1 MAEEVVNKNQI
12 AFNIKL
18 NEQARKRKE
27 LIKGKTSM
35 NMLMAS
41 LNKMQ
46 AREYT
51 GTYELED
58 YEGYPNTLKKF
69 VQQLIEIRCLTGQNA
84 NSMISEEDVKKQG
97 LTLASWAQPYYDMDN
112 NKFYDLSMIANGNP
126 KMQYEYAKLCSPTV
140 KESLTNGI
148 EQDKVVSICQDLE
161 FATGVKL
168 VLNDKGLN
176 RFLSS
181 KQPKKMLFG
190 KNGFVKQN
198 GNLYVDTKGKTTT
211 NILTTYI
218 NYCIAQSVK
227 IDFKSISQSLSKD
240 RDFLM
245 LSFDDKQIRIDAIRK
260 RFVETDLQNELQS
273 ICTDLVASEMV
284 KTLPLLSA
292 QERLTMS
299 QAYLL
304 SATQRINALGNV
316 SNNKWLMKFVAENV
330 TESLNKFNKEYGI
343 TPQEI
348 MKINKSFNQKPIFE
362 ETSIGHSVYGKYELP
377 YAGAFNLSTTE
388 FKDKDL
394 EIEM

>member
-1 MAEEVVNKNQI
+1 
-12 AFNIKL
+12 
-18 NEQARKRKE
+18 
-27 LIKGKTSM
+27 
-35 NMLMAS
+35 
-41 LNKMQ
+41 
-46 AREYT
+46 
-51 GTYELED
+51 
-58 YEGYPNTLKKF
+58 
-69 VQQLIEIRCLTGQNA
+69 
-84 NSMISEEDVKKQG
+84 
-97 LTLASWAQPYYDMDN
+97 
-112 NKFYDLSMIANGNP
+112 
-126 KMQYEYAKLCSPTV
+126 
-140 KESLTNGI
+140 
-148 EQDKVVSICQDLE
+148 
-161 FATGVKL
+161 
-168 VLNDKGLN
+168 
-176 RFLSS
+176 
-181 KQPKKMLFG
+181 
-190 KNGFVKQN
+190 
-198 GNLYVDTKGKTTT
+198 
-211 NILTTYI
+211 
-218 NYCIAQSVK
+218 
-227 IDFKSISQSLSKD
+227 
-240 RDFLM
+240 M